1 MSRQYNPA
9 IPTYNRLNAQI
20 ANKSRSQKS
29 ETKSGGLLSPREDKV
44 KLGMD
49 EDINQP
55 ITRVMEHMMAIQ
67 KYKADKNA

>member
-49 EDINQP
+49 
-55 ITRVMEHMMAIQ
+55 
-67 KYKADKNA
+67 